1 MSDKFD
7 YLLAEARLRPL
18 WAQSGPICELE
29 LCQAWDSSQVV
40 HHWHQWHHSWH
51 RLIRYRI
58 TCHIMTL
65 IWFVWKHLGIDCQ
78 SIVDTE
84 CLNNTSPQQL
94 FPFLAEEN
102 LNHWPDIYRNTSFI
116 SFISWANNRCCA
128 ANIRCDLFAHNDDSN
143 EIKYELFW

>member
-1 MSDKFD
+1 MRLFVCWGQTQAIMSPIWP
-7 YLLAEARLRPL
+7 YL
-18 WAQSGPICELE
+18 WAR
-29 LCQAWDSSQVV
+29 AVDTARDSSQVV
-40 HHWHQWHHSWH
+40 HRWHHSWH
-51 RLIRYRI
+51 QFIRCRI

-94 FPFLAEEN
+94 FPSLAEEN
-102 LNHWPDIYRNTSFI
+102 LNHWPDIYRNTSFT
-116 SFISWANNRCCA
+116 SFISWANNRRYA
-128 ANIRCDLFAHNDDSN
+128 ANIRCDLFAYNDDSN